1 MDMSR
6 TRSRLAR
13 LRGGLCATAL
23 LCLVQMPVQASG
35 YRLQPGDVIEVSVAG
50 WPDLLR
56 RVAVQ
61 LDGSLPIPLAGRVQ
75 AAGAT
80 LAEVEARIQ
89 MALASRALRTYAP
102 DGRELLRFVDREQI
116 SAAVVEYRPVS
127 ITGQVARPGEMPF
140 RPGMTVRHAIAAT
153 GGFALGRAEAGTNG
167 EAAQLRGEYAT
178 TWVAMTAE
186 QARIWRL
193 RAELGEEVAFDRAAL
208 PPSPVPDRVLDQLLA
223 REAEYRGIRASDHE
237 REKTYLSGAAAEAA
251 QQIEVLTAQQARED
265 EGVEADTAELQ
276 RTTQLLARGMV
287 TQSRVTEA
295 RRILLFSSTRALQ
308 TSAQLVSVR
317 RQRGELLR
325 DFERA
330 DERRRIRLLTELQE
344 AMPKLA
350 TQRARLEA
358 TEERL
363 RILGV
368 AIPVAEAGEL
378 TITLVR
384 AGATGPVM
392 IRADQDTGLQ
402 PGDIVELGRGGEA
415 PAAGAV
421 VAEMRPADPSAAA
434 RMPPAGGGP
443 LRDAAR

>member
-1 MDMSR
+1 MSR